1 MHSARFLEMRREALG
16 FVIGSMCFA
25 LGSLPWYFDTFG
37 AVATNATFFV
47 GSLFFT
53 TAGLIQLLLSGRRP
67 PRSGGS
73 RADLYDWWS
82 AAVQSVGTLLFNV
95 STAAA
100 LIAAIRT
107 PDAVGVGWRSDAW
120 GSAAFLASGI
130 IALGALRR
138 RHELW
143 DFFAR
148 SPGAVWL
155 GMAGSVAFGV
165 SAIGAYVLPAT
176 DTVANERWAAVGTF
190 VGAVCF
196 LVAAFMT
203 RPGVT
208 ERDPAPASGNA
219 AT

>member
-1 MHSARFLEMRREALG
+1 MRREALG
-16 FVIGSMCFA
+16 FAIGSVCFA
-25 LGSLPWYFDTFG
+25 LGALPWFFNTFG
-37 AVATNATFFV
+37 AVTTNATFFV

-53 TAGLIQLLLSGRRP
+53 TAGFIQLLLSGRRP

-100 LIAAIRT
+100 LIAAVKE
-107 PDAVGVGWRSDAW
+107 PDAVGVGWDSDAW
-120 GSAAFLASGI
+120 GSVAFLASGV

-148 SPGAVWL
+148 SPGAVWV
-155 GMAGSVAFGV
+155 GMAGSVAFGI
-165 SAIGAYVLPAT
+165 SALGARVLPSTGTIA
-176 DTVANERWAAVGTF
+176 DERWSALGTF

-196 LVAAFMT
+196 FAAAVMT
-203 RPGVT
+203 RPGAT
-208 ERDPAPASGNA
+208 EREPAPASGSPSL
-219 AT
+219 